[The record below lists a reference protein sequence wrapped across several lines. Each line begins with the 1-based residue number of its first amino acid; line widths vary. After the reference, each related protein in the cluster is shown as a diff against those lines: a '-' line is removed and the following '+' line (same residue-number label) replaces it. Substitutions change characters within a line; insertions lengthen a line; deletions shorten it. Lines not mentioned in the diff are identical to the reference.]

1 MFGKGPGDR
10 MSRSGQLP
18 ACVSCGSLERHR
30 TVRAVW
36 QPLVGAELRRLKAI
50 QFSLDPSV
58 NKDWFDYLEVSI
70 YEKRNSLDL
79 EDIYRLGGSYD
90 IVICN
95 HVLEHIEDDR
105 RAFREIMRVLTSS
118 GLFQFT
124 VPLPCTHAVTEEWG
138 YPDRPHGHY
147 RLYGRDVIDRF
158 AEARPGTRFLC
169 VPLRRSRYRRTRF
182 RVLRISQRAPAEW
195 NSPGARSGPFPSL
208 TVDGH
213 GGSSASAGVRHA
225 AESLNACK
233 AWARGADRRGAAG
246 SHRSA
251 VSGNFGRARSR
262 RRRASASSL
271 APARLAGHPSALP
284 AIGPGALLAHR

>member
-1 MFGKGPGDR
+1 
-10 MSRSGQLP
+10 MSRGGQLP

-36 QPLVGAELRRLKAI
+36 QPLVGAELRGLKAI

-79 EDIYRLGGSYD
+79 EDIYRLSGSYD

-95 HVLEHIEDDR
+95 HVLEHIENDR
-105 RAFREIMRVLTSS
+105 RAFREVMRVLTPS
-118 GLFQFT
+118 GFFQFT
-124 VPLPCTHAVTEEWG
+124 VPLPQTRAVTEEWG
-138 YPDRPHGHY
+138 YPDHPHGHY

-169 VPLRRSRYRRTRF
+169 VPCVDPATGEPDFVYFAFPKERRLNGVH
-182 RVLRISQRAPAEW
+182 RVLGQA
-195 NSPGARSGPFPSL
+195 FPSL

-213 GGSSASAGVRHA
+213 SGSSASSGVRHA
-225 AESLNACK
+225 A
-233 AWARGADRRGAAG
+233 DR
-246 SHRSA
+246 
-251 VSGNFGRARSR
+251 
-262 RRRASASSL
+262 
-271 APARLAGHPSALP
+271 
-284 AIGPGALLAHR
+284 